1 MLIVINNLFP
11 VCALLVSGFL
21 LKRFKLTDAHFLK
34 IADKLIYY
42 VFFPLLLFWK
52 IGASNT
58 GVATD
63 LNYCVAAILAI
74 LTIYLLSA
82 GFIYFGG
89 VTAFQAGSF
98 SQSCYRFNTYIGMAV
113 IMNTYGD
120 EGVRL
125 FSLLIGFTIP
135 VVNVLSVATLIW
147 FSSGSY
153 TLKVKI
159 VYILKALISNP
170 LILGCIAGI
179 LYAHNVGRFP
189 LFLTN
194 SFKLAVYITLP
205 LALLSIGGSLTFKGL
220 KKKIGLALKASAFK
234 LIMLPL
240 AGFIFFKL
248 MHVTGMAFHV
258 GMIFL
263 TLPTSPAIYIL
274 SSQLNSETEL
284 ATAAIV
290 LSTIL
295 SSISLSLALYL

>member
-1 MLIVINNLFP
+1 LIVINNLFP
-11 VCALLVSGFL
+11 VGALLVSGFL
-21 LKRFKLTDAHFLK
+21 LKRYELTDDHFLK

-58 GVATD
+58 GSGTD
-63 LNYCVAAILAI
+63 LKYCAAAILAV
-74 LTIYLLSA
+74 LLIYLLSA
-82 GFIYFGG
+82 GFMYFSG

-98 SQSCYRFNTYIGMAV
+98 SQSCYRFNSYIGMAV
-113 IMNTYGD
+113 IMNAHGS

-147 FSSGSY
+147 FSSGQY
-153 TLKVKI
+153 TLKVKS
-159 VYILKALISNP
+159 VYIFKALVSNP
-170 LILGCIAGI
+170 LILGCAAGI
-179 LYAHNVGRFP
+179 VYAHSIGRFP

-194 SFKLAVYITLP
+194 SFKLAVYTALP
-205 LALLSIGGSLTFKGL
+205 LALLSIGGSLTFKGV
-220 KKKIGLALKASAFK
+220 KNNFGLALQASAFK
-234 LIMLPL
+234 LVMLPL
-240 AGFIFFKL
+240 TGFILFKL

-263 TLPTSPAIYIL
+263 ALPTSSAIYIL
-274 SSQLNSETEL
+274 SSQLDSDTEL
-284 ATAAIV
+284 ATAVIL

-295 SSISLSLALYL
+295 SFISLSLVLYL

>member
-1 MLIVINNLFP
+1 ML
-11 VCALLVSGFL
+11 GFF
-21 LKRFKLTDAHFLK
+21 LKRFELTDGHFLK

-63 LNYCVAAILAI
+63 LKYCVAVILAV
-74 LTIYLLSA
+74 LLIYLIST

-89 VTAFQAGSF
+89 VTTFQAGSF
-98 SQSCYRFNTYIGMAV
+98 SQSCYRFNSYIGMAV
-113 IMNTYGD
+113 LMNAHGG

-135 VVNVLSVATLIW
+135 VINVLSVSTLIW
-147 FSSGSY
+147 FSSGQY
-153 TLKVKI
+153 TPRAKS
-159 VYILKALISNP
+159 VYIFKALVSNP
-170 LILGCIAGI
+170 LILACMAGI
-179 LYAHNVGRFP
+179 LYAHSIGRFP

-194 SFKLAVYITLP
+194 SFKLAAYTALP

-220 KKKIGLALKASAFK
+220 KKYFGLALKASAFK
-234 LIMLPL
+234 LFMLPL
-240 AGFIFFKL
+240 AGYFLFNL
-248 MHVTGMAFHV
+248 MHVTGLPFRV

-274 SSQLNSETEL
+274 SSQLNSDTEL

-290 LSTIL
+290 LSTVL
-295 SSISLSLALYL
+295 SFISLSLVLCL